1 MNIINIRNDRRKERG
16 GGAAVLSF
24 KEEEE
29 RKNERAGLKEGL
41 KEDREKGLMR
51 VGYRHQERQSS
62 EERERCDEIINIKEE
77 REVRRREESEGL
89 CVQPRKTALRRGR
102 TTWRDNKYQER
113 QENKR
118 RGGTLVRR
126 MQRSEDSR
134 IKIGAEARIMQKRA
148 ALTRSTM
155 QDQDTDPR
163 KKNTRRS

>member
-1 MNIINIRNDRRKERG
+1 
-16 GGAAVLSF
+16 
-24 KEEEE
+24 
-29 RKNERAGLKEGL
+29 
-41 KEDREKGLMR
+41 MR